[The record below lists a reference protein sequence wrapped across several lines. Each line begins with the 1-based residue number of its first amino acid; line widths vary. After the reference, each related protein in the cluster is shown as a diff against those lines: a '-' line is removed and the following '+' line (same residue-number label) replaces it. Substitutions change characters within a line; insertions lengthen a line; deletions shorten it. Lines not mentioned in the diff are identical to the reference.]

1 MSKETKH
8 FYEFGPFRID
18 PDKRLLLRDNRSVP
32 LQPKAFETLLVLV
45 EHSETVVLKDDLM
58 KSVWPDTFVEES
70 NLAQNIF
77 VLRKTLGD
85 AAGEHRYIV
94 TVPGRG
100 YRFTERVRL
109 VPDEDDIVMQ
119 SRSITRVLIDEQS
132 EEKSS
137 PHTTWRWAGLV
148 GAVIVAV
155 LGGTW
160 YWWSPR
166 GPKLTGKDTIVLA
179 DFSNH
184 TGDPVFDDT
193 LRTALSVALA
203 QSPFLNVLSDHK
215 VGAVLRMMTRAPDT
229 TLTADVALEVCQRA
243 GSKAYIAGSISRLGN
258 QYVLS
263 LEAVN
268 CQTGDTVVQEQA
280 TGATKEK
287 VLDALGDAAARL
299 RSKLGE
305 SLATVQKFDAPLA
318 KATTPSLEALKAYS
332 LSWKFLYRQDPAA
345 ALPYSQRAI
354 DLDPGFAMAYEQM
367 GITYFGLNEVER
379 ASEAF
384 TKAFQLR
391 DRASEWEKLE
401 IDADYYGYA
410 TGELDRAVQA
420 LQVEIE
426 IYHTRQYNMLV
437 DLYSRLGQYEKSSE
451 AARTM
456 IQLDPDNTFGYV
468 NLAAHGLALQRPDQA
483 QQAIEQAHAR
493 KLDDYL
499 LHEYLYTLAFI
510 RMDSARMAEQQRWF
524 ADQPVYENYGL
535 ALAADTEAYAGH
547 LNKAGELA
555 RRAVISAMRADNK
568 EDAAIYEANGAL
580 EEAAYGNASKA
591 KQLAAEALGLARA
604 GRGVEAEAALAFAMS
619 GETAQAESLVQDLN
633 KRFPRDTQ
641 IQSLWLPGIR
651 AQLELNKKNPP
662 AALSILQAALPV
674 EFANIPFGNNT
685 SCLYHTYLRGE
696 AYLAARQGAAA
707 AAEFQKIIDHSGIV
721 WNCWTGALAH
731 LGVARANALQP
742 RTLRGAD
749 ADAANVRALAT
760 YKDFL
765 TLWKDA
771 DPGIP
776 ILKQAKT
783 EYEKLQ

>member
-109 VPDEDDIVMQ
+109 VPDEDDIVVQ

-137 PHTTWRWAGLV
+137 PHTAWRWVGLV
-148 GAVIVAV
+148 GALIAV

-160 YWWSPR
+160 YWWFHR

-179 DFSNH
+179 EFSNH

-229 TLTADVALEVCQRA
+229 TLTADVALEVGQRA

-268 CQTGDTVVQEQA
+268 CQNGDTVVQEQVTA
-280 TGATKEK
+280 ATKEK

-318 KATTPSLEALKAYS
+318 KVTTPSLEALKAYS
-332 LSWKFLYRQDPAA
+332 LSWKFLYLQDPAA

-456 IQLDPDNTFGYV
+456 IQLDPNNTFGYV
-468 NLAAHGLALQRPDQA
+468 NLASHGLALQRPDQA

-493 KLDDYL
+493 KLDYYL

-524 ADQPVYENYGL
+524 AVQPVYENYGL

-731 LGVARANALQP
+731 LGMARANALQP
-742 RTLRGAD
+742 KTLRGAD

-760 YKDFL
+760 YKEFL